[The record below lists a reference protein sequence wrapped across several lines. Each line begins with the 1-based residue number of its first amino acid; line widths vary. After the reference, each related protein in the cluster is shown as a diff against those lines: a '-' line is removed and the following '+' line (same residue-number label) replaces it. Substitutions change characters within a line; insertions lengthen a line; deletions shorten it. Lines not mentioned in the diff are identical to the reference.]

1 MNTEITNEKA
11 ENQAAVNGCALIDAE
26 IEQSEK
32 HLTKATELCVIQIQ
46 TMARDILAKH
56 KKLNEFFMAMGT
68 YFFTYKKGGVANDFE
83 DKNFDEFMNK
93 YGFLN
98 LTGIAMRF
106 TAKGDVVTDW

>member
-1 MNTEITNEKA
+1 MNTEENNAKA
-11 ENQAAVNGCALIDAE
+11 EKQAVVNGCAFIDAE

-32 HLTKATELCVIQIQ
+32 HLTKATELCVDKIQE
-46 TMARDILAKH
+46 MAREILLH
-56 KKLNEFFMAMGT
+56 NLKLKEFIMAMGT

-83 DKNFDEFMNK
+83 DKNFDEFMDK
-93 YGFLN
+93 YEFLN